1 MSVNSLMRTGLKLV
15 VAMLL
20 LAGLAIV
27 LSPAAARA
35 QRARNAK
42 GILVLYWYNKDFPAN
57 VIFDQSFQATLQSA
71 SGGAIEYYPEYF
83 ETDRFPGESYELL
96 LRDHL
101 RQKYADRTV
110 DVIVAA
116 GDPPLEF
123 LLKYRK
129 DLFPHTPIVFASAKV
144 PAAEVLAAGPGMT
157 GFIIL
162 GAYRETLDL
171 ALKLHPDTENVFVV
185 SGTLAHD
192 KKYEELCRERLKDY
206 DSGVA
211 INYLTDLAPKELAAK
226 VRSLPKRSVVFY
238 IWQQVYDEAGG
249 LLETKDILTLVT
261 ASATAPVYGLS
272 SWQVGKG
279 IVGGQVL
286 TLEARGTKAAEIA
299 LRIVNGARAQD
310 IAVQMAP
317 LVPMFDWRELKRWGI
332 SARSLPPDSVVRF
345 RVPTFWEQYRWYVL
359 TVLGVML
366 IQSTLI
372 VVLVINRSL
381 RKRAEIE
388 IKRFASLAA
397 AQHQRLNDVVA
408 HAPGIVWE
416 ALTQP
421 DGHPGKAT
429 FVSEYAEKMLGYSVK
444 EWLATPGFLQSITH
458 PEDREKTA
466 AVFEGGKEGRVQ
478 FRLTTRDG
486 RQLWA
491 EAHLTCIYD
500 EAGRVIG
507 LRGIMLDIS
516 KRKQAEAALL
526 AAQESLTIAV
536 EAAQLGTWDL
546 DLTNDFSGH
555 RNLRHD
561 QIFGYDTPQTNW
573 GREIARR
580 HIVEDDLE
588 VFDAAFARARVSGE
602 LKFDARVRWPDGS
615 IHWMAARGRFYSDKS
630 GQPTRGAGVNF
641 DITERMEAQQALMD
655 LSGKL
660 IRARE
665 DEGARIAREL
675 HDDISQRIA
684 LISIELD
691 LLSQNPPPAQA
702 EFHQTAQGILK
713 QTLELMTE
721 IHRLSHDLHP
731 SKLIHLGVGAAL
743 KSLCAELS
751 QVYGLSLEFRAID
764 LPPDLPQDLSLCLY
778 RIVQESLNNVIKHS
792 GARNAQ
798 VELRGTGSEIRLR
811 IADSGSGFDIESTT
825 NRKGIGLIGMRERL
839 RLVGGTFSIDSR
851 LSQGTRI
858 EVRVPLA
865 RRGVAF
871 AEQRHS
877 RSAT

>member
-1 MSVNSLMRTGLKLV
+1 MRIGLKV
-15 VAMLL
+15 VAAMVL
-20 LAGLAIV
+20 LAGLVIV

-57 VIFDQSFQATLQSA
+57 VIFDQNFQASLQSA
-71 SGGAIEYYPEYF
+71 SGGPIEYYPEYF
-83 ETDRFPGESYELL
+83 ETDRFPGVSYELL
-96 LRDHL
+96 LRDYL

-110 DVIVAA
+110 DVVVAA
-116 GDPPLEF
+116 GDPPLDF
-123 LLKYRK
+123 LLKYRN

-211 INYLTDLAPKELAAK
+211 INYLTDLAPNELAAK
-226 VRSLPKRSVVFY
+226 LRSLPKRSVVFY
-238 IWQQVYDEAGG
+238 IWQQAYDEAGG
-249 LLETKDILTLVT
+249 LLESKDILTLVT

-332 SARSLPPDSVVRF
+332 SERRLPPESVIRF
-345 RVPTFWEQYRWYVL
+345 RVPTFWEQYKWYVL

-388 IKRFASLAA
+388 SKRFAALAA

-408 HAPGIVWE
+408 NVPCIVWE
-416 ALTQP
+416 LLIQP
-421 DGHPGKAT
+421 DSHTRKAI
-429 FVSEYAEKMLGYSVK
+429 FVSEYAEKMLGYSVE
-444 EWLATPGFLQSITH
+444 EWLATPDFLQAIMH

-466 AVFEGGKEGRVQ
+466 AIFESGKEGRVQ

-491 EAHLTCIYD
+491 EAYLAYIYD

-507 LRGIMLDIS
+507 LRGIMMDIT
-516 KRKQAEAALL
+516 KRKQAKAALL
-526 AAQESLTIAV
+526 ATQESLTIAV

-546 DLTNDFSGH
+546 DLTSDFSGH

-580 HIVEDDLE
+580 HIVKDDLE
-588 VFDAAFARARVSGE
+588 VFDAAFARAMITGE
-602 LKFDARVRWPDGS
+602 LEFDARVRWPDGS
-615 IHWMAARGRFYSDKS
+615 IHWMAARGRFYFDES

-702 EFHQTAQGILK
+702 EFHRAAQDILK
-713 QTLELMTE
+713 QTLDLTTE

-731 SKLIHLGVGAAL
+731 SKLVHLGIVAAL
-743 KSLCAELS
+743 KSLCADLS
-751 QVYGLSLEFRAID
+751 QAYGLSLEFRAAD
-764 LPPDLPQDLSLCLY
+764 LPPDLPKDLSLCLY
-778 RIVQESLNNVIKHS
+778 RIVQESLNNVVKHS
-792 GARNAQ
+792 GARDAQ
-798 VELRGTGSEIRLR
+798 VELCGTESEIRLR
-811 IADSGSGFDIESTT
+811 ISDSGSGFDVESATS
-825 NRKGIGLIGMRERL
+825 RKGIGLLGMRERL
-839 RLVGGTFSIDSR
+839 RLVGGTISIDSR
-851 LSQGTRI
+851 IAQGTRI
-858 EVRVPLA
+858 DVRVPLT
-865 RRGVAF
+865 RKGVGHQDLSPSGRGHA
-871 AEQRHS
+871 A
-877 RSAT
+877 